1 MDDTQR
7 RIDAAPLPGVRELR
21 RRRNLILQFLRF
33 VRLNWTMYR
42 LARHH
47 H

>member
-7 RIDAAPLPGVRELR
+7 RIVAAPLLRAHELR
-21 RRRNLILQFLRF
+21 RRSNLITQLVRFLS
-33 VRLNWTMYR
+33 LNWTMYR